1 LVTFRMRFDAARSEA
16 RTADALRAPGAAA
29 WRETRAEKPLRGA
42 EVAPGTTR
50 PIATT
55 RMMPAARIVL
65 FVGGA
70 NRR

>member
-1 LVTFRMRFDAARSEA
+1 MPFGT
-16 RTADALRAPGAAA
+16 PGAAA